1 MSKGL
6 LQIDRKEN
14 FTEQYRQQCRSAW
27 YAAGKPDADVLRK
40 LLLDKNITEGG
51 RAPKTTTI
59 RRWRKVE
66 MWDWWAEDLDSRAMT
81 IVEDDLVQQKAEM
94 LRRQARAAEELQSM
108 GMDYLRTSSFDSSSS
123 AVQAVIRGAEL
134 ERTSR
139 GIGEMIVRMS
149 KMSDEELL
157 NEIIK
162 NLPRANMTIIEGEA
176 STEPDAEQEAEGE
189 AGDAEAGG

>member
-6 LQIDRKEN
+6 LQIDKKEN

-40 LLLDKNITEGG
+40 FLIEKGIVEGG
-51 RAPKTTTI
+51 RAPRVSTI
-59 RRWRKVE
+59 RRWRKIE
-66 MWDWWAEDLDSRAMT
+66 MWDWWADDLDARALT

-94 LRRQARAAEELQSM
+94 LRRQAKAAEDLQRM
-108 GMDYLRTSSFDSSSS
+108 GMDYLRAESFDSSSS

-139 GIGEMIVRMS
+139 GIGEMIVKMS
-149 KMSDEELL
+149 RMSDEELL

-162 NLPRANMTIIEGEA
+162 NLPRANMTII
-176 STEPDAEQEAEGE
+176 DAETDTGKEEQESDSGE
-189 AGDAEAGG
+189 VGE